1 MAAACEPDEKI
12 RRFLARHH
20 VLTLATVD
28 GQGEAWCSNA
38 FYALDRQRALL
49 VIASN
54 GETAHAAHMKA
65 HCKVAASVVLETR
78 IVGRVQG
85 CQIRGTARQADD
97 EARRCYLRRFPY
109 AAAMSDA
116 EFWAIGIDYVKL
128 TDNTL
133 GFGKKLIWQRD
144 SDSEL

>member
-1 MAAACEPDEKI
+1 MDERI

-20 VLTLATVD
+20 VLTLATTD
-28 GQGEAWCSNA
+28 EAGEAWCSNA
-38 FYALDRQRALL
+38 FYALDAQRARL
-49 VIASN
+49 IFAAN
-54 GETAHAAHMKA
+54 GPTAHTRHME
-65 HCKVAASVVLETR
+65 HDCRVAVSVVLETR

-85 CQIRGTARQADD
+85 CQIRGRAVAGDD

-116 EFWAIGIDYVKL
+116 EVWSVEMDYVKF

-133 GFGKKLIWQRD
+133 GFGKKLVWQRD
-144 SDSEL
+144 SDTEQ